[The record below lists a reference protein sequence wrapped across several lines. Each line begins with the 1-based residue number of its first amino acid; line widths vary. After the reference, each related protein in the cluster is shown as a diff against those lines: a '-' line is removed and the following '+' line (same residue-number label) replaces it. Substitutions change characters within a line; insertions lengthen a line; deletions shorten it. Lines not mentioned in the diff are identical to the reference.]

1 MNTTEEKTEAPAT
14 EVGQFEQTVE
24 ALNMLK
30 VEALKIKDM
39 DAADPERY
47 AAAKSMVK
55 VLQKARLAV
64 DKRRKELKEYFIQ
77 GGKTV
82 EAKAKTLL
90 GIIGPEEEVMD
101 KIVEEIDAAKKKEK
115 LRKERLVYL
124 PDLKAQISKFAHL
137 REFTDEELLDMPEL
151 DFYKTISDLTQKEN
165 ERLAAENK
173 AAKDQQD
180 SQAAAQ
186 RQAEAIQKA
195 ADDARQAEQDKTARE
210 AREAQEA
217 AEKAAEKERLEKILP
232 ARLEVLKG
240 VMNPKDFDNINPDA
254 KDRLARLTE
263 DMFIAKVGEIKQK
276 EQLRLQEEMRQKSD
290 RDKIRSWV
298 ESLLAVPVPEID
310 SDSIMDSVKEEILT
324 VIRKWA

>member
-24 ALNMLK
+24 ALNVLK
-30 VEALKIKDM
+30 AEAMKVKDM

-47 AAAKSMVK
+47 TLAKSMAK
-55 VLQKARLAV
+55 VLQQARLAV

-90 GIIGPEEEVMD
+90 AIIGPEEEFMD
-101 KIVEEIDAAKKKEK
+101 KIVEEVDAAKKKEK

-124 PDLKAQISKFAHL
+124 PDLKAQISKFSHL
-137 REFTDEELLDMPEL
+137 REFTDDELLDMPEL
-151 DFYKTISDLTQKEN
+151 DFCKTISDLTQKEN

-173 AAKDQQD
+173 AAADREAAQH
-180 SQAAAQ
+180 AAQ
-186 RQAEAIQKA
+186 RQAEAIQQA
-195 ADDARQAEQDKTARE
+195 TDSARQAEQDKAARE
-210 AREAQEA
+210 AREAQERAEQA
-217 AEKAAEKERLEKILP
+217 AERERLEKILP
-232 ARLEVLKG
+232 ARLEVLEG
-240 VMNPKDFDNINPDA
+240 VMNPKDFENINADA

-263 DMFIAKVGEIKQK
+263 DVFISKVGEIKEK
-276 EQLRLQEEMRQKSD
+276 ERVRLAEEMRQKSD
-290 RDKIRSWV
+290 RDKIRAWA